1 MSPKREKGSKLRCD
15 FVGSGNFIA
24 MGTGEVFLR
33 SPGTASNG
41 RNSCFCLSSSALQ
54 TSAKNAACHLCDFH
68 ATATRPHATAQKLR
82 MWKRPLIATGHHSWS
97 PSSSETCAAKQV
109 PKMLPN
115 ATRLLGVWG
124 THGIQGSLTNIEFSI
139 YSGVIPVFLWLIHK
153 NNWLTE
159 HANLTSRTQMIYF
172 DHDRVLFL
180 CLNNHDYTLGTH
192 HKSRYGPYP

>member
-15 FVGSGNFIA
+15 SVGIGNFIA

-33 SPGTASNG
+33 SPGTGSNG
-41 RNSCFCLSSSALQ
+41 RNNCFCLSSSALQ

-82 MWKRPLIATGHHSWS
+82 MWKRPLIARGDHSWS

-115 ATRLLGVWG
+115 TFAGFLRDTRH
-124 THGIQGSLTNIEFSI
+124 TRHTYEHRIQYIVALYLFSLA
-139 YSGVIPVFLWLIHK
+139 YSQKSL
-153 NNWLTE
+153 WLTE
-159 HANLTSRTQMIYF
+159 HTNLTSRTQIIYF
-172 DHDRVLFL
+172 DHDRVLLL
-180 CLNNHDYTLGTH
+180 CLNSHEYILGTH
-192 HKSRYGPYP
+192 HKSRDGPYP